1 MPLDSAESHYNV
13 GGVCSPMMKRET
25 VYFNPDQNNTEATI
39 KAAKR
44 VALDQN
50 IKYVVVASSSGA
62 TGVKVA
68 EAFKDTGIKVVVVT
82 LFATSTTKP
91 SEERLTRIKELGGVV
106 VTGTH
111 ALMGVPESLSKVK
124 EGYVT
129 PNMVIRETLRRFS
142 QGTNVCADIVM
153 MATDTGVVPPGVEVI
168 AISGMGANCD
178 TAWIIKSCGSFNFFE
193 KVGGFEFLEL
203 VALPRQ
209 KKFW

>member
-1 MPLDSAESHYNV
+1 
-13 GGVCSPMMKRET
+13 MMKRET

-39 KAAKR
+39 EESKKAAQE
-44 VALDQN
+44 QN
-50 IKYVVVASSSGA
+50 IKYIVVASSSGA

-91 SEERLTRIKELGGVV
+91 SEERLTRIKELGGVI

-124 EGYVT
+124 DGYVT

-153 MATDTGVVPPGVEVI
+153 MATDTGVVPPGVEVL

>member
-1 MPLDSAESHYNV
+1 
-13 GGVCSPMMKRET
+13 MMKRET
-25 VYFNPDQNNTEATI
+25 IYFNPDQNNTEATI
-39 KAAKR
+39 EAAKIA
-44 VALDQN
+44 ALEQG

-68 EAFKDTGIKVVVVT
+68 EAFKDTGVNVVVVT

-91 SEERLTRIKELGGVV
+91 SEERLTRIKELGGEV

-111 ALMGVPESLSKVK
+111 ALMGVPESLSKMK

-153 MATDTGVVPPGVEVI
+153 MATDTGAVPPGVEVV

-209 KKFW
+209 KRFW

>member
-1 MPLDSAESHYNV
+1 MI
-13 GGVCSPMMKRET
+13 KRET
-25 VYFNPDQNNTEATI
+25 VYFDPDQNNTKATI
-39 KAAKR
+39 EAAKKT
-44 VALDQN
+44 VLEQD
-50 IKYVVVASSSGA
+50 IKYVVVASSSGT

-68 EAFKDTGIKVVVVT
+68 EAFKDTEVKVVVVT

-91 SEERLTRIKELGGVV
+91 SKEKLDRIKELGGEV

-111 ALMGVPESLSKVK
+111 AFMGVPESLSKIK

-129 PNMVIRETLRRFS
+129 PNTLIRETLRRFS

-153 MATDTGVVPPGVEVI
+153 MATDSGAIPPGVEVV
-168 AISGMGANCD
+168 AISGMGTNCD

-193 KVGGFEFLEL
+193 KIGGLEFLEL